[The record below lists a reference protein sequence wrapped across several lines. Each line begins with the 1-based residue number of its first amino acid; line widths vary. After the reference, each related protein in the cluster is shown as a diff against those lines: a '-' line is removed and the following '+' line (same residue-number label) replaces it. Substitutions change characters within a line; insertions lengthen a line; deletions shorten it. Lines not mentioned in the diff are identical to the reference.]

1 LSTQTARK
9 LFSNFMNLSFLHLIS
24 YAIPL
29 LVVPFVLRAIG
40 LEAFGLSSFAIAL
53 AFYMQVVIDY
63 GFNLSGVRECSA
75 HRSDTVAL
83 SRVVSRIIAI
93 KLLIFAPLLALYLV
107 VHFVF
112 GFDLRLFFIA
122 FAGTFFS
129 IFWTH
134 WLYQALDKFGA
145 LVIIQV
151 IVRIIGA
158 VAMVTLLSDT
168 GDAWLYVAI
177 SSAQMGLMALVCL
190 YHLRQMNI
198 RMILPSL
205 DEIWTELKDSFA
217 LFVSTFC
224 GATTMSA
231 PIVLLGLF
239 AHPAIV
245 GAYSSAEKIVS
256 AIRNVSWMAF
266 QATYPHICANLGAK
280 EALKELVG
288 KVNLMLALIFIVV
301 WAILLLFAN
310 FIMTLL
316 IGSYNAVAIDTLK
329 ALSIIPLLSSLYITR
344 QQLLLAHK
352 YNSDMLKINLTA
364 AGFGVVIIGLLS
376 FLYSAHGA
384 AFGVM
389 LVEIMIGVTTFRAF
403 NRRNIF

>member
-1 LSTQTARK
+1 MQTHKK

-40 LEAFGLSSFAIAL
+40 LSAFGLASFAIAL
-53 AFYMQVVIDY
+53 SFYMQVVIDY

-75 HRSDTVAL
+75 HRDDTTAL
-83 SRVVSRIIAI
+83 SRIVSKIVVI
-93 KLLIFAPLLALYLV
+93 KLLIFTPIFAFYLIA
-107 VHFVF
+107 HLVF
-112 GFDLRLFFIA
+112 GFDLTLFFIA

-129 IFWTH
+129 IFWAH
-134 WLYQALDKFGA
+134 WLYQALDRFA
-145 LVIIQV
+145 TLVIIQV
-151 IVRIIGA
+151 VIRIVGA
-158 VAMVTLLSDT
+158 VATVALLQDAS
-168 GDAWLYVAI
+168 DAWLFVAI

-190 YHLRQMNI
+190 YYLRQMNI
-198 RMILPSL
+198 RMVLPSF
-205 DEIWTELKDSFA
+205 DEVRAELRDSFA

-245 GAYSSAEKIVS
+245 GAYSSAEKIIS
-256 AIRNVSWMAF
+256 AIRNISWMAF

-280 EALKELVG
+280 EALKELVS

-301 WAILLLFAN
+301 WAVLLLFAN
-310 FIMTLL
+310 FIMTFL
-316 IGSYNAVAIDTLK
+316 IGSYDSIAIDTLK

-344 QQLLLAHK
+344 QQLLLAYK
-352 YNSDMLKINLTA
+352 YNSDMLRINLTA
-364 AGFGVVIIGLLS
+364 AGFGLVVIGILS

-389 LVEIMIGVTTFRAF
+389 LIEIMIGVTTFRAF
-403 NRRNIF
+403 NRRDIF